1 MKEIFCPCCDK
12 FDNNFLYNF
21 DAPVTVAYFTCYNES
36 VIYPFNPSTSENIMN
51 TRESTTI
58 LVITN
63 GLTDTHSLRLR
74 LRYI

>member
-1 MKEIFCPCCDK
+1 M
-12 FDNNFLYNF
+12 
-21 DAPVTVAYFTCYNES
+21 TVVNLQGDSIREHNSYNES
-36 VIYPFNPSTSENIMN
+36 VIYTFNLSSSENIMN
-51 TRESTTI
+51 TRKNATI